1 MLSLKNRKTA
11 MVRNVVYINSVISVL
26 SLAFPSFSD
35 DNESAGEFPDAG
47 NSRSYGRLHLYQ
59 INSVII

>member
-11 MVRNVVYINSVISVL
+11 MVRNIVYNSVISVL

-35 DNESAGEFPDAG
+35 DNESAGEFPDAA
-47 NSRSYGRLHLYQ
+47 NLRSYGRLQLYQ